1 MHEGSELPW
10 TEQVLTKTVRPEGP
24 PPLLQRLGT
33 QRGQSTVLLPRPEG
47 PPPPPGCS
55 VAPAGLSRVPRPRGR
70 PESAEI
76 SGVRCRRGGHT
87 GPLTAL
93 RGGGH
98 RGTWRGPQEGPP
110 QKTTSLRQQHQG
122 GESRSKPQT
131 LDGGLEGA
139 GRGESGEDGA
149 SIWVWASASA
159 PQNVSLTA

>member
-1 MHEGSELPW
+1 MKALSC
-10 TEQVLTKTVRPEGP
+10 
-24 PPLLQRLGT
+24 
-33 QRGQSTVLLPRPEG
+33 RGQSKSSQRRCDQRGRRLSCSAWGPSGARALSSCHAQRALHPRPG
-47 PPPPPGCS
+47 AVWHQQGFHVC
-55 VAPAGLSRVPRPRGR
+55 PRPRGR